1 MLRRRLWNMVKDIT
15 FIICWTNEWCSNSIS
30 YRHIRKNYRE
40 ATACSDI
47 LYFLNQ
53 ERKQIAFHMGPV
65 LIVSILWNN
74 YKIPF
79 QEIKSLWAIKMN
91 NIRWNDNLEIKFKEF
106 ELCLVKGEV
115 FIEVIVATHI
125 IGWYQNYTMFYLWM
139 LYHFSRCPWDF
150 SNNWIKFSTDIDY
163 SECCA

>member
-1 MLRRRLWNMVKDIT
+1 MRTSHNVINL
-15 FIICWTNEWCSNSIS
+15 
-30 YRHIRKNYRE
+30 IRKNYRE

-53 ERKQIAFHMGPV
+53 ERTQIAFHMGPALV
-65 LIVSILWNN
+65 VSILWNN

-106 ELCLVKGEV
+106 ELCLVKGKV

-150 SNNWIKFSTDIDY
+150 SHY
-163 SECCA
+163 

>member
-1 MLRRRLWNMVKDIT
+1 MQIIVTTTIMKMVKDIT
-15 FIICWTNEWCSNSIS
+15 FIICRTNEWCSSSIS
-30 YRHIRKNYRE
+30 YRKTSHNVINLIRKNYRE
-40 ATACSDI
+40 PTACSDI

-53 ERKQIAFHMGPV
+53 ERKQIAFHMGPG

-91 NIRWNDNLEIKFKEF
+91 NIRWNDNLEIKFEEF

-125 IGWYQNYTMFYLWM
+125 IGWYQNYTMFYL
-139 LYHFSRCPWDF
+139 
-150 SNNWIKFSTDIDY
+150 
-163 SECCA
+163 